1 MAAYTFI
8 GPITQLLT
16 MSGLPL
22 RGPLADSD
30 LPLLENCGILLRDK
44 QILAIGDFADI
55 EKKARQVQADLVFLE
70 EPSVVLPG
78 WIDAHTHICY
88 AGSRARDYA
97 LRNSGATYQ
106 EIAKKGG
113 GIWDT
118 VQKTR
123 EAAMSELTHGVI
135 RRALRHLQNGVT
147 TIEVKSGYGLNVEEE
162 LKMLRAIKQA
172 NKEVPADLIPT
183 CLAAH
188 ITPRDFNSNPD
199 EYLNLI
205 ASELLPKVK
214 QEDLAKRVDAF
225 VEEGAFDSKTI
236 RPYLKKAREMGFQL
250 TIHADQFSTGGSEV
264 AVALGALSADHLEA
278 STDKEIKLL
287 SESAVISMALPGAS
301 LGLGCGFTPARKI
314 LDAGG
319 SLAIASD
326 HNPGSAPMGDLL
338 TQACILG
345 AFEKLSNAEVLAG
358 ITFRAAAALDLQ
370 DRGMLKQ
377 GLLGDF
383 SIFFTPHFSEILYHQ
398 GSLKPNR
405 VWKNGKQVFPA
416 VNNK

>member
-1 MAAYTFI
+1 
-8 GPITQLLT
+8 

-22 RGPLADSD
+22 RGPIADSE
-30 LPLLENCGILLRDK
+30 LPLFENCGLLLRDK
-44 QILAIGDFADI
+44 QIMAIGNYANM
-55 EKKARQVQADLVFLE
+55 EEEARQVKATFILLE
-70 EPSVVLPG
+70 EPCVVLPG

-88 AGSRARDYA
+88 AGSRAKDYA

-123 EAAMSELTHGVI
+123 EADITALTNGVI
-135 RRALRHLQNGVT
+135 RRALRHLQNGGT

-172 NKEVPADLIPT
+172 NRKVPVDLIPT

-188 ITPRDFNSNPD
+188 ITPRDFESGPV
-199 EYLNLI
+199 EYLKLLT
-205 ASELLPKVK
+205 SELLPLVK
-214 QEDLAKRVDAF
+214 QEGLAKRVDAF
-225 VEEGAFDSKTI
+225 VEEGAFEPSTI
-236 RPYLKKAREMGFQL
+236 RPYLKKAKDMGFQL
-250 TIHADQFSTGGSEV
+250 SIHADQFSTGGSEV
-264 AVALGALSADHLEA
+264 AVAFGALSADHLEA

-287 SESAVISMALPGAS
+287 SESSVISMALPGAS
-301 LGLGCGFTPARKI
+301 IGLGCGFTPARKI

-370 DRGMLKQ
+370 DRGKLQQ
-377 GLLGDF
+377 GFLADF
-383 SIFFTPHFSEILYHQ
+383 SIFYTPHFSEILYHQ
-398 GSLKPNR
+398 GSLKPDR
-405 VWKNGKQVFPA
+405 VWKNGQEVFA
-416 VNNK
+416 VDNNK